1 MNFYE
6 FKNYEWNFKNMMTI
20 EYNRNRDTQDYTI
33 IEDNVLSEIKD
44 LLEFF
49 LWKIFVYNVRND
61 IK

>member
-1 MNFYE
+1 
-6 FKNYEWNFKNMMTI
+6 MTI

-49 LWKIFVYNVRND
+49 L
-61 IK
+61 